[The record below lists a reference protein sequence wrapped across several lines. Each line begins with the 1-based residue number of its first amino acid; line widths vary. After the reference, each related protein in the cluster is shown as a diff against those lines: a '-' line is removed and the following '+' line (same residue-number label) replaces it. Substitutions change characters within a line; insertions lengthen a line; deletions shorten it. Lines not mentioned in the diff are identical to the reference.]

1 MAKNLR
7 LAEAAVNA
15 QANTF
20 ARLLDFGQVAVV
32 DAAGRELAVFALSG
46 RAFADAVG
54 GQVAT
59 APVADADVTAAGRA
73 GEFVARNY
81 RGDEVARG
89 TVGVGDDFDLRLPAV
104 DLAPGMVLEWTG
116 WTHRVPAQQD

>member
-7 LAEAAVNA
+7 LASVAVDV
-15 QANTF
+15 QANAL
-20 ARLLDFGQVAVV
+20 ARLLDFGQVAVI

-54 GQVAT
+54 GQIA
-59 APVADADVTAAGRA
+59 AADVADADVIEAGRA
-73 GEFVARNY
+73 VEFVARNY
-81 RGDEVARG
+81 RGDEIARG
-89 TVGVGDDFDLRLPAV
+89 SVGTDEDFDLRLPAV
-104 DLAPGMVLEWTG
+104 ELAPGMVLQWTG